1 MTLLEV
7 PDLGGVLNL
16 RQRIRDVLRAS
27 IISAAMQPGVVY
39 SAPALSVQF
48 GVSSTP
54 VREALLDLAAEGLV
68 EAVRNKGFRVTQPSE
83 TQLDDI
89 TAVRRMLEVPGIAGL
104 AGRLDDAQREVV
116 RSLYPAAHELVELAA
131 QREMVDWVQADRRFH
146 LELLGLVGNA
156 VLLELVANLRAR
168 TRLTG
173 LGAVGIDALVASA
186 EEHVT
191 ILDLLL
197 AGDEAGLSD
206 LMGKHID
213 HIRGAW
219 AGRPEERETK

>member
-1 MTLLEV
+1 MTTLDV
-7 PDLGGVLNL
+7 PNLGGGLNL

-27 IISAAMQPGVVY
+27 IISGAMHPGPVY
-39 SAPALSVQF
+39 SAPTLSQQF

-54 VREALLDLAAEGLV
+54 VREALLDLVAEGLV
-68 EAVRNKGFRVTQPSE
+68 EAVRNKGFRVTQPSDK
-83 TQLDDI
+83 QLDDI
-89 TAVRRMLEVPGIAGL
+89 TAVRRMLEVPGMAQL
-104 AGRLDDAQREVV
+104 AGSLTDAQREKVQ
-116 RSLYPAAHELVELAA
+116 SLYPAAHDLVELAA
-131 QREMVDWVQADRRFH
+131 RRELVDWVQADRRFH

-168 TRLTG
+168 SRLTG
-173 LGAVGIDALVASA
+173 LDSLGIDALVASS

-197 AGDEAGLSD
+197 AGDEAGLID
-206 LMGKHID
+206 VMGRHID

-219 AGRPEERETK
+219 AGRPEEQETT

>member
-1 MTLLEV
+1 MTILDV
-7 PDLGGVLNL
+7 PNLGGGLNL

-27 IISAAMQPGVVY
+27 IISGAMHSGPVY
-39 SAPALSVQF
+39 SAPALSQQF

-54 VREALLDLAAEGLV
+54 VREALLDLVAEGLV
-68 EAVRNKGFRVTQPSE
+68 QAVRNKGFRVTQPSDK
-83 TQLDDI
+83 QLDDI
-89 TAVRRMLEVPGIAGL
+89 TAVRRMLEVPGMAHL
-104 AGRLDDAQREVV
+104 AGGLTDAQREVV
-116 RSLYPAAHELVELAA
+116 RSLYPAAHDLVELAA
-131 QREMVDWVQADRRFH
+131 RRELVDWVQADRQFH

-168 TRLTG
+168 SRLTG
-173 LGAVGIDALVASA
+173 LDTLGIDALVASS

-197 AGDEAGLSD
+197 AGDEAGLTD
-206 LMGKHID
+206 VMGRHID

-219 AGRPEERETK
+219 AGRPEEQEAT